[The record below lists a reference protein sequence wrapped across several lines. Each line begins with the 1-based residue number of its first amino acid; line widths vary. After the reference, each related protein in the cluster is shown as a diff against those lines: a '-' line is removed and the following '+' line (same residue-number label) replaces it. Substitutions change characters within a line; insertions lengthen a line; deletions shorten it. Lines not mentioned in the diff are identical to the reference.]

1 MKDTPSRLI
10 FTLKLVCK
18 LYILFLGNAV
28 RVNAMVGISVEPLVT
43 IGNTDI
49 SQILVINAISGLKFF
64 LSDPPIA
71 LVKFKNDF

>member
-1 MKDTPSRLI
+1 
-10 FTLKLVCK
+10 
-18 LYILFLGNAV
+18 
-28 RVNAMVGISVEPLVT
+28 MVGISVEPLVT